1 LEQSPENCAEDVDKI
16 LVPLYSPPKNKSS
29 EENQPLAQDQ
39 PFGVD
44 ESDYRDIAI
53 DPDQSNS
60 GSIALFIAL
69 FIALHSQT
77 IVILQLIRVILDQ
90 LHCLLMNVWK
100 FEPRLE
106 ITATT
111 FKPIELSLS
120 NNSKSFFLTFSLSQ
134 LPLTR

>member
-1 LEQSPENCAEDVDKI
+1 MEQSPENCAEDVDKI

-44 ESDYRDIAI
+44 KSDYRDIAI

-77 IVILQLIRVILDQ
+77 IVILQLIRVIQDQ
-90 LHCLLMNVWK
+90 LHCLLINFWK